1 MIGEKMVMA
10 YFNMLALTAFIIWSV
25 CQAFMRSMIESPGI
39 VVALA
44 NL

>member
-1 MIGEKMVMA
+1 MVGEKMVMA
-10 YFNMLALTAFIIWSV
+10 YFNVLALTALIKWSV
-25 CQAFMRSMIESPGI
+25 CQAFMRSMIESRRI